1 VHLLDKLNNKK
12 KKKYY
17 DMQICSL
24 ASGSRGNSIL
34 IESNDSRILIDAG
47 LSALKIKNA
56 LMTLRIEPN
65 SVDAIVITHAHR
77 DHVNGAGVFSNQF
90 KIPVWGHPDTLDRL
104 SYLFSR
110 NQNVKPWTGS
120 FKIKDMNLKPFAVSH
135 DAIPTVGY
143 KIQSNSKTIVICTD
157 IGMITSGV
165 ENNLKEADLLVIE
178 SNHDPDMLRNG
189 PYPLEL
195 KNRISSNVGHLSNYD
210 TGALLKRI
218 LNHKMEQILLAHLSE
233 ENNSPDLAKKTVL
246 EFIGSQFEDQI
257 AIIEQQK
264 MSPIFQI

>member
-1 VHLLDKLNNKK
+1 
-12 KKKYY
+12 
-17 DMQICSL
+17 MQICSL

-47 LSALKIKNA
+47 LTALKLKNA
-56 LMTLRIEPN
+56 LMAIGIEPN

-104 SYLFSR
+104 SYLFRR
-110 NQNVKPWTGS
+110 NQNVKSWTGS
-120 FKIKDMNLKPFAVSH
+120 FKINDISLTPFEVSH

-143 KIQSNSKTIVICTD
+143 KIQSKNKTIVICTD
-157 IGMITSGV
+157 LGIVTSEV

-178 SNHDPDMLRNG
+178 SNHDRDMLRNG
-189 PYPLEL
+189 PYPAAL

-210 TGALLKRI
+210 TGGLLKRI

-233 ENNSPDLAKKTVL
+233 ENNSSELAKKTVL
-246 EFIGSQFEDQI
+246 EYIGSQFEDQI

-264 MSPIFQI
+264 MSPIFKV